1 MQPLTAQPAE
11 FCVFQTVGFFCG
23 EDGAA
28 VALLPKPFS
37 GYYFRD
43 PDSND
48 MLTIIL
54 QSRTFDLG
62 SIHMF
67 NWGGVASVFTDLL
80 AKGSNAYA
88 STYAKRIKSGKKAIE
103 KDLKKLLK

>member
-1 MQPLTAQPAE
+1 MYTLTPAYYE
-11 FCVFQTVGFFCG
+11 T
-23 EDGAA
+23 
-28 VALLPKPFS
+28 ALTGK
-37 GYYFRD
+37 YFRD
-43 PDSND
+43 QESND

-67 NWGGVASVFTDLL
+67 NWGSVASVFTDLL

-88 STYAKRIKSGKKAIE
+88 STYAKRIKSGKKALE
-103 KDLKKLLK
+103 KSLNKLLK